1 MPFRTPSYYPGVST
15 FIQLSDVPSSYSGQ
29 GGKYLRVKVGE
40 DGLEFVTISAGGLTV
55 LSTASTIDD
64 SNTQFVFASEPTVL
78 VINGQAHTTSSTVG
92 GQLVWS
98 WDGGT
103 LTATVL
109 APVGTGG
116 SIFGLS

>member
-15 FIQLSDVPSSYSGQ
+15 FIELSDVPNSYSGQ
-29 GGKYLRVKVGE
+29 AGKYLRVKVGE
-40 DGLEFVTISAGGLTV
+40 DGLEFVTISASGLTV
-55 LSTASTIDD
+55 LSTASTIND
-64 SNTQFVFASEPTVL
+64 SNTAFVFASEPTVL
-78 VINGQAHTTSSTVG
+78 VINGQAFASGSTTG
-92 GQLVWS
+92 GQPVWT

-103 LTATVL
+103 STATTL